1 MDIIFGSNPVRRQ
14 CQKAQGK
21 LKRRL
26 DDIRAAE
33 NLSVLQSLPGR
44 CHALKTD
51 RRGQWAMDLDH
62 PKRLVFEPFG
72 EPLPLLPDGRLD
84 VVRVTAIVI
93 NEIVDYHG

>member
-1 MDIIFGSNPVRRQ
+1 
-14 CQKAQGK
+14 
-21 LKRRL
+21 
-26 DDIRAAE
+26 
-33 NLSVLQSLPGR
+33 
-44 CHALKTD
+44 
-51 RRGQWAMDLDH
+51 MDLDH